1 VEQGVAFRGCARNA
15 GSGGSETA
23 RRALRPVLPG
33 AGCTS
38 FGGNAEGGNADPRPK
53 IATVWSA
60 ERRGVPIARDVG
72 APRKRPGP
80 PRDASRKCLCDAA
93 GHRCLASTALHS
105 KIKALAAK
113 LGTMGSRDI
122 KGLSP
127 ICKTAQ
133 LRFRTIQDPPKDL
146 PARLQ

>member
-1 VEQGVAFRGCARNA
+1 VIRRPHLRKRNQCIMN
-15 GSGGSETA
+15 SRLSPSISRKRNLE
-23 RRALRPVLPG
+23 
-33 AGCTS
+33 
-38 FGGNAEGGNADPRPK
+38 
-53 IATVWSA
+53 
-60 ERRGVPIARDVG
+60 IARDVG

-127 ICKTAQ
+127 ICKTVQ